1 MITIV
6 SSIVT
11 LCSLPQQFR
20 VSTHNKRFLFF
31 YLLTIVATVE
41 FFLSGTNLMKQFC
54 FFEIMT
60 LASFAYV
67 PNDESEYAKK
77 ASFSYLAYGI
87 AGGLVM
93 LYGLMLLYYTFSSWD
108 LTSIRMAWQFNRNDP
123 GVQRNLY
130 IAGACLLFGY
140 GAKAGMFPFHTW
152 LPDTYTA
159 APPVGTTLLLV
170 AFVKNRNLWHY
181 ADYNY
186 FV

>member
-67 PNDESEYAKK
+67 PNDESGYAKK

-123 GVQRNLY
+123 GVQRNVWLWCKSRNVSVSY
-130 IAGACLLFGY
+130 LVAGYVYGGTACGNDSAF
-140 GAKAGMFPFHTW
+140 
-152 LPDTYTA
+152 
-159 APPVGTTLLLV
+159 V

>member
-1 MITIV
+1 MVNLFSVFFLMITIV

-67 PNDESEYAKK
+67 PNDESEYAKRHL
-77 ASFSYLAYGI
+77 FLI
-87 AGGLVM
+87 WHTGLPV
-93 LYGLMLLYYTFSSWD
+93 D
-108 LTSIRMAWQFNRNDP
+108 L
-123 GVQRNLY
+123 
-130 IAGACLLFGY
+130 
-140 GAKAGMFPFHTW
+140 
-152 LPDTYTA
+152 
-159 APPVGTTLLLV
+159 
-170 AFVKNRNLWHY
+170 
-181 ADYNY
+181 
-186 FV
+186 

>member
-1 MITIV
+1 
-6 SSIVT
+6 
-11 LCSLPQQFR
+11 
-20 VSTHNKRFLFF
+20 
-31 YLLTIVATVE
+31 
-41 FFLSGTNLMKQFC
+41 MKQFC

-140 GAKAGMFPFHTW
+140 GAKAGMFPSIPGCRIRIRRHRRWERLCSRRFCQKPEFMA
-152 LPDTYTA
+152 LC
-159 APPVGTTLLLV
+159 
-170 AFVKNRNLWHY
+170 
-181 ADYNY
+181 
-186 FV
+186 

>member
-1 MITIV
+1 MVNLFSVFFLMITIV

-67 PNDESEYAKK
+67 PNDESGYAKK
-77 ASFSYLAYGI
+77 ASFSYLAYGL

-108 LTSIRMAWQFNRNDP
+108 LTSIRMAHFPLCNRYDA
-123 GVQRNLY
+123 V
-130 IAGACLLFGY
+130 CLTSRIPSDSDFTLSKISRY
-140 GAKAGMFPFHTW
+140 C
-152 LPDTYTA
+152 LCETA
-159 APPVGTTLLLV
+159 MSKFLV
-170 AFVKNRNLWHY
+170 SCCQYVYL
-181 ADYNY
+181 
-186 FV
+186 

>member
-1 MITIV
+1 MVNLFSVFFLMITIV
-6 SSIVT
+6 SSVVT

-93 LYGLMLLYYTFSSWD
+93 LYGLMLL
-108 LTSIRMAWQFNRNDP
+108 
-123 GVQRNLY
+123 LY
-130 IAGACLLFGY
+130 I
-140 GAKAGMFPFHTW
+140 
-152 LPDTYTA
+152 
-159 APPVGTTLLLV
+159 
-170 AFVKNRNLWHY
+170 
-181 ADYNY
+181 
-186 FV
+186 

>member
-1 MITIV
+1 
-6 SSIVT
+6 
-11 LCSLPQQFR
+11 
-20 VSTHNKRFLFF
+20 
-31 YLLTIVATVE
+31 
-41 FFLSGTNLMKQFC
+41 MKQFC

-130 IAGACLLFGY
+130 IAGACLFVWLWCKSRNVSVPYLASGY
-140 GAKAGMFPFHTW
+140 VYGGTAGGN
-152 LPDTYTA
+152 DA
-159 APPVGTTLLLV
+159 ALV
-170 AFVKNRNLWHY
+170 AFVKNRNLWNY